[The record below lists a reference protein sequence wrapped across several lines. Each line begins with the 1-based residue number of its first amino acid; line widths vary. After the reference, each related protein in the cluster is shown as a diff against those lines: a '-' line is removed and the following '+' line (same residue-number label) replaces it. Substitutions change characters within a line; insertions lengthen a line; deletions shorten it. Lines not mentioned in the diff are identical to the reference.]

1 MKKTATISG
10 GILLLAIICTLALPV
25 SAAAVR
31 LKDLASVK
39 GVRQNQLVGY
49 GLVVGLSGTGD
60 TNNAAFTS
68 QGLINMMENMG
79 VHISREKIRVRNVAG
94 VMVTAQLPPFVK
106 IGQAIDITISSLG
119 DASSLQGGTLI
130 ITPLK
135 GLDDQVYA
143 VAQGPVS
150 IGGFQVSRAQNISG
164 QKNHLTVA
172 RIPNGASV
180 EREVPVTFAGRDEI
194 ILSLDSHDFTTVA
207 RMTNVINGFLGGR
220 YARAQDGATV
230 HVMVPEAYQHNE
242 VALLAALENLEV
254 IPDSPARVVLDERTG
269 TVVMGGNVRIGQ
281 LMLSHGNLS
290 LQITPEP
297 VELRKG
303 RPGDRLIT
311 LPAGATIGE
320 IARALNSVGA
330 SPRDLVAIFLSIK
343 AAGAL
348 QAELQII

>member
-1 MKKTATISG
+1 MRIRTTAYGNLILMAFVITLCLPSG
-10 GILLLAIICTLALPV
+10 AG
-25 SAAAVR
+25 AVR

-60 TNNAAFTS
+60 GNNAAFTS

-79 VHISREKIRVRNVAG
+79 VQISRENVRVRNVAG
-94 VMVTAQLPPFVK
+94 VMVTAQLPAFVK
-106 IGQAIDITISSLG
+106 VGQTIDITISSLG

-130 ITPLK
+130 VTPLK
-135 GLDDQVYA
+135 GLDGQVYA
-143 VAQGPVS
+143 VAQGPIS
-150 IGGFQVSRAQNISG
+150 IGGFPVNGGQNTGG

-180 EREVPVTFAGRDEI
+180 EREVPVSFAGREEI
-194 ILSLDSHDFTTVA
+194 ALSLDSPDFTTVA
-207 RMTNVINGFLGGR
+207 RMVNVINAFLGEG

-230 HVMVPEAYQHNE
+230 QVRIPEAYQRNE

-254 IPDSPARVVLDERTG
+254 APDSPARVVLDERTG
-269 TVVMGGNVRIGQ
+269 TVVMGGNVRIAR

-290 LQITPEP
+290 LQITPTDQEQM
-297 VELRKG
+297 EG
-303 RPGDRLIT
+303 RAGDRLIT
-311 LPAGATIGE
+311 LPEGATIGD
-320 IARALNSVGA
+320 IARALNAVGA
-330 SPRDLVAIFLSIK
+330 SPRELVAIFLSIK